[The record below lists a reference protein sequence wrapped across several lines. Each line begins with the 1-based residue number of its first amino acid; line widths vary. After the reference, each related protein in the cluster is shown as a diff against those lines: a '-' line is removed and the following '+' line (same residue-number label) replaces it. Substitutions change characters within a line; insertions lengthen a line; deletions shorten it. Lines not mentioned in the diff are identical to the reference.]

1 MRLLLELLPPRNP
14 SHSTPDTAL
23 DTTPLDTTPLDTA
36 PLDTVVVIDVLRMT
50 TTACALFSR
59 GLSELAVVAAVK
71 DARTLAAAEG
81 ALLLGERGGVRLP
94 GFDGG
99 NSPLEY
105 QHDLS
110 GQRAVLC
117 TSNGSRAVERGA
129 NARHLLLGSIVNAPA
144 VARKA
149 LSVAQEEIR
158 LVCAGT
164 DGEVSL
170 DDVLGAACIAREL
183 VRLEPALVRSDL
195 TTRDLATNDGVKL
208 ALKVLSST
216 PDLEVGLK
224 EARHAALLTSLGFGE
239 DVRFAARLNSLEE
252 VPQRVAQHPARF
264 KA

>member
-1 MRLLLELLPPRNP
+1 MRLLLELLPP
-14 SHSTPDTAL
+14 HDTPDTV
-23 DTTPLDTTPLDTA
+23 
-36 PLDTVVVIDVLRMT
+36 PLDTVIVIDVLRMT

-59 GLSELAVVAAVK
+59 GLSKLSVVAAVE

-105 QHDLS
+105 LDQDLS
-110 GQRAVLC
+110 ARRAVLC
-117 TSNGSRAVERGA
+117 TSNGSRAVEGGRD
-129 NARHLLLGSIVNAPA
+129 ARHLLLGSIINAAA

-149 LSVAQEEIR
+149 LFLAREEIR

-183 VRLEPALVRSDL
+183 VRLEPALTRSGSK
-195 TTRDLATNDGVKL
+195 NDSAKL
-208 ALKVLSST
+208 ALKVLEGT
-216 PDLEVGLK
+216 PDLEAGLR
-224 EARHAALLTSLGFGE
+224 EARHAALLASLGFGE
-239 DVRFAARLNSLEE
+239 DVRFAARLNSFEE

-264 KA
+264 RA